1 MREVQRIMGKHPKLD
16 GLLRK
21 MREGKDFEIS
31 RSQYK
36 KLTGIDIPQ
45 DKKYTEKR
53 SSISKKA
60 NDEGFDIE
68 VIEERL
74 VFRKRRNVK

>member
-1 MREVQRIMGKHPKLD
+1 MGKHPKLD